1 MKYLGLLL
9 SIAFALFTLC
19 KATVIQITDENFT
32 DLVGKN
38 DEWLLD
44 L

>member
-9 SIAFALFTLC
+9 SVVFALFTLC
-19 KATVIQITDENFT
+19 KATVVEVTDENFT
-32 DLVGKN
+32 DLVEKD